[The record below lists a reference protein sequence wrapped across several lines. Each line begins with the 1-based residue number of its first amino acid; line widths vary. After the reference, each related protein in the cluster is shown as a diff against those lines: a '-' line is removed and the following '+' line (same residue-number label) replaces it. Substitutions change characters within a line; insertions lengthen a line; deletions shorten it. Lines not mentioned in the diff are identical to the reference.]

1 MVAGWLP
8 NNKSGVRL
16 MEGYTLI
23 TGATSG
29 FGRAIA
35 EKLAPQR
42 RLILAGRNPQKLE
55 AVRNACSAPEQHLA
69 WEHDLSTLEG
79 ISESLESYLLSQAI
93 CIDHF
98 IHSAG
103 ILSIQYARS
112 VDTAAAMR
120 LFNVNLFSAMQIIR
134 PLLKKRINQEAL
146 QSITFISSIASRVG
160 AKGYSVYA
168 ASKGAVNG
176 LSLSLAIELAPRVRV
191 NAVLPGIVA
200 TEMNTEHFADDEFR
214 ESVLATHP
222 MGFGSSEDVACTVEF
237 LASAQARWITGQEI
251 VVDGGRSIYS
261 PLRAGDVHAKE
272 MPAAAIPLR

>member
-1 MVAGWLP
+1 
-8 NNKSGVRL
+8 
-16 MEGYTLI
+16 MEKYTLI

-35 EKLAPQR
+35 EKLAPNR
-42 RLILAGRNPQKLE
+42 RLIIAGRNPHKLE
-55 AVRNACSAPEQHLA
+55 AVRNACCASEKHLV
-69 WEHDLSTLEG
+69 WESDLSSLDG

-93 CIDHF
+93 CIEHF

-112 VDTAAAMR
+112 IDTAAAMR

-176 LSLSLAIELAPRVRV
+176 LSLSLAIELAPKVRV
-191 NAVLPGIVA
+191 NAILPGIVA
-200 TEMNTEHFADDEFR
+200 TEMNTEHFADQQFR
-214 ESVLATHP
+214 ESVLTTHP
-222 MGFGSSEDVACTVEF
+222 MGFGNSDDVACAVEF
-237 LASAQARWITGQEI
+237 LASMQARWITGQEI
-251 VVDGGRSIYS
+251 VVDGGRSVYS
-261 PLRAGDVHAKE
+261 PLRTGDVQARE
-272 MPAAAIPLR
+272 MPTAGVSLS